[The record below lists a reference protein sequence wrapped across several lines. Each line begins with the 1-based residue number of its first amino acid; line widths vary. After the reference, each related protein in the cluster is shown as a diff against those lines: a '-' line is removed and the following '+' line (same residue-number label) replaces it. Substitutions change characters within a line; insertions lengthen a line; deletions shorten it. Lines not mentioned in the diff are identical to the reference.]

1 MRQASTAGKG
11 FARQCGSSPPFVSR
25 RLVSHK
31 PFGRSGT
38 RLGVSALRWVKGL
51 CGSRENRTA
60 ATWVYARSR
69 RKSLRRMEEGCGSH
83 GGGVGSHGGKT
94 RSAWGSN
101 GSQSA
106 PTYMV
111 MGEGLAAHG
120 ANWLCAMAPEAASPR
135 PSSAASS
142 RVVKRRLPPQG
153 SSSIAPRGRQVLS
166 SPGAVKC
173 CGVAPSLPFAYY
185 DFRFRVFRRFGAAV
199 LAPRRLLPRI
209 QVKKSRSIVKK
220 YEL

>member
-1 MRQASTAGKG
+1 MQYAPSFDGGEGLCSTMRVVASFRIASSRFAQAVWTKRNQTRRFR
-11 FARQCGSSPPFVSR
+11 FA
-25 RLVSHK
+25 
-31 PFGRSGT
+31 
-38 RLGVSALRWVKGL
+38 LGERALRFAGESN
-51 CGSRENRTA
+51 CGNVGIRAVSTKELA
-60 ATWVYARSR
+60 A
-69 RKSLRRMEEGCGSH
+69 H

-142 RVVKRRLPPQG
+142 RVVKRRLPP
-153 SSSIAPRGRQVLS
+153 RDRQVL
-166 SPGAVKC
+166 PHGAVKC
-173 CGVAPSLPFAYY
+173 CRPQGPSS
-185 DFRFRVFRRFGAAV
+185 AAV
-199 LAPRRLLPRI
+199 SLRRCLLRI
-209 QVKKSRSIVKK
+209 MTSDFGFSDVSALLFWRRVAFSRGFK
-220 YEL
+220 